1 LREII
6 ETGGGHES
14 MPAMAGVLSGEQID
28 SLVAYVTDP
37 GGHPQTAELFQQNCT
52 VCHGTQIPSSET
64 PDAALAAITMGG
76 SHETMPVWGDILTE
90 EQLDALTL
98 YAFEAAAGSPLILGE
113 ELFAANCAACHGD
126 FGEGGPNPANP
137 TQTLAP
143 ISTAEYL
150 ATRDDFTIRA
160 IINQGQPNQGM
171 SPFGLSFGGP
181 LDTEEVDAL
190 VTFIRAWQADPPVEL
205 PPQFEQAPLL
215 GSPDQVYAQFCAQCH
230 GDNGEGGLGPAFQT
244 AEFHATRSDDQLF
257 RVIDAGHGATA
268 MIAWG
273 EILTNDQIEDLVGLI
288 RTFEEGQGEAT
299 TEVSFADDVLP
310 IFEARCVVCHGASGG
325 WAADSYTSVMG
336 TGNNA
341 PVVIPGDPEGSNLG
355 QWLLG
360 THPNGFMPP
369 AGSLPG
375 DELKTILDW
384 IAAGAFDN

>member
-1 LREII
+1 
-6 ETGGGHES
+6 
-14 MPAMAGVLSGEQID
+14 
-28 SLVAYVTDP
+28 
-37 GGHPQTAELFQQNCT
+37 
-52 VCHGTQIPSSET
+52 
-64 PDAALAAITMGG
+64 
-76 SHETMPVWGDILTE
+76 
-90 EQLDALTL
+90 
-98 YAFEAAAGSPLILGE
+98 
-113 ELFAANCAACHGD
+113 
-126 FGEGGPNPANP
+126 
-137 TQTLAP
+137 
-143 ISTAEYL
+143 
-150 ATRDDFTIRA
+150 
-160 IINQGQPNQGM
+160 M